1 MAIAHQK
8 VSEAAYIELVFAN
21 PDRKLEL
28 YEGEVR
34 EKPGVSWEHGRAM
47 WLLTRQLSLQLD
59 PEQFSV
65 SINDWRVRRLAATI
79 FIPDL
84 LVVPTT
90 YGEEFRGQPGVLAI
104 FRDPALL
111 VVEVW
116 SASTGDFDL
125 NVKLPVYQQRGDREI
140 WRIHPYEKTLTAWR
154 RLPDGTYVETVFQGA
169 GIIHPVALPGVEIDL
184 AGLFI

>member
-1 MAIAHQK
+1 MAVTHQK
-8 VSEAAYIELVFAN
+8 ISEEAYTNLVFAN

-28 YEGEVR
+28 YDGEVR
-34 EKPGVSWEHGRAM
+34 EKPGVSYEHIRVST
-47 WLLTRQLSLQLD
+47 LLARQLLPQID
-59 PEQFSV
+59 ITRFDV
-65 SINDWRVRRLAATI
+65 SINDLRLRRPTDTI

-84 LVVPTT
+84 VVVPIE
-90 YGEEFRGQPGVLAI
+90 YGREFRVRPGVLAI

-125 NVKLPVYQQRGDREI
+125 NVKIPIYQQRGDREI

-154 RLPDGTYVETVFQGA
+154 RQPDGTYEETLYREGA
-169 GIIHPVALPGVEIDL
+169 IRPAALPGVEINLADL
-184 AGLFI
+184 FV